1 MKVNK
6 EIIKVIII
14 GLAVGLLSATI
25 QARVRY
31 VDDLKETI
39 KEQDRTIESL
49 NYELENYRFEE
60 SYNIFC
66 TLEGVTCGE

>member
-1 MKVNK
+1 MKMDK
-6 EIIKVIII
+6 ELIKVILI
-14 GLAVGLLSATI
+14 GLVVGLLSATL

-49 NYELENYRFEE
+49 NHELEKYRYEE
-60 SYNIFC
+60 SYKRFC
-66 TLEGVTCGE
+66 TLKEVECNE

>member
-49 NYELENYRFEE
+49 NHELEKYRYDE
-60 SYNIFC
+60 SYKRFC